1 LLLVIEASGD
11 GKQIRCK
18 ICKSGGWL
26 KKDSLQGHVK
36 SEAHQ
41 RSVNA
46 QADMQVI
53 QTAREQAMQLEA
65 AHEESLEFAQLLQS
79 GRPVAATAPRIPKPS
94 AEEQEMWGNYAT
106 AEKTFDAGLDP
117 SLAAAEERK
126 GLEKAATDSY
136 LWSAVDNLPNEV
148 QIDNELLLDELE
160 QFDIVNE
167 ILQDARTYLYHPAVL
182 LDVNHLFNY
191 YRFGLS

>member
-1 LLLVIEASGD
+1 
-11 GKQIRCK
+11 
-18 ICKSGGWL
+18 L

-46 QADMQVI
+46 LADMQVI

-65 AHEESLEFAQLLQS
+65 AHEESLEFAQLLQW
-79 GRPVAATAPRIPKPS
+79 GRPAAATTPRVPKPS
-94 AEEQEMWGNYAT
+94 TEEQEMWENYAT

-126 GLEKAATDSY
+126 RLEKAATDSY
-136 LWSAVDNLPNEV
+136 LWSAVDDLPNEV

-160 QFDIVNE
+160 QFDILNE
-167 ILQDARTYLYHPAVL
+167 ILQDTRTYLYHSAVL
-182 LDVNHLFNY
+182 LDVKHLFHY
-191 YRFGLS
+191 CRFGLS